1 MAHSSRSRYLLA
13 LGALA
18 AIVLWAW
25 LGRNRLEDWTHAR
38 LAAQHQRQLAQLS
51 EEGAARLITRLADAD
66 DEYLDLIVL
75 SLADPRPVMAAAAE
89 QALQARIDLW
99 SQWRSET
106 AGPRVAALAGLL
118 ADSGERIPPERRPA
132 VHRLAERLLTWP
144 VDGTQVDAPQLIADC
159 ETLLRLP
166 LPAASEIRIAS
177 RAAAEDAPVFQAE
190 PGPAPLAPVPML
202 LENQPEPL
210 PVADN
215 SPGVAFPREPES
227 LEGASREKPSE
238 PRQFI
243 APKAIR
249 ISDE

>member
-1 MAHSSRSRYLLA
+1 MLA
-13 LGALA
+13 LGSLA

-25 LGRNRLEDWTHAR
+25 LGRNQLEGWTHAR

-51 EEGAARLITRLADAD
+51 EDGAARLIARLADAD

-75 SLADPRPVMAAAAE
+75 SLADPRPAVADAAE
-89 QALQARIDLW
+89 QALQARVELW
-99 SQWRSET
+99 SQWRAEM
-106 AGPRVAALAGLL
+106 AGPRVAALASLL

-132 VHRLAERLLTWP
+132 MQRLAERLLTWP

-177 RAAAEDAPVFQAE
+177 RAAADDAPAFQAE
-190 PGPAPLAPVPML
+190 PGPAPLAPAPL
-202 LENQPEPL
+202 PLENQPEPL
-210 PVADN
+210 PVVDN
-215 SPGVAFPREPES
+215 SPGIAFPREPES
-227 LEGASREKPSE
+227 LPDASREKPSE

>member
-1 MAHSSRSRYLLA
+1 MAHSSLSRYLLA
-13 LGALA
+13 LGSLM

-25 LGRNRLEDWTHAR
+25 LGRSKLEGWTHAG

-51 EEGAARLITRLADAD
+51 EDGAARLIARLAEAD

-75 SLADPRPVMAAAAE
+75 SLADPRPAVADAAE
-89 QALQARIDLW
+89 QSLEGRMDRW
-99 SQWRSET
+99 SQWRTDQASS
-106 AGPRVAALAGLL
+106 RVAALASLL
-118 ADSGERIPPERRPA
+118 AESAEQIPPERRA
-132 VHRLAERLLTWP
+132 CVQRLALQLLTWP

-159 ETLLRLP
+159 EALLRLP
-166 LPAASEIRIAS
+166 LPAASEIRIAD
-177 RAAAEDAPVFQAE
+177 RPAEVRDAVPLPVE
-190 PGPAPLAPVPML
+190 PAPAPAPLPLDM
-202 LENQPEPL
+202 QPEPP
-210 PVADN
+210 PVVDR
-215 SPGVAFPREPES
+215 SPGVPFPREPEP